1 MARLAMIFRSCAR
14 ASHRSV
20 ACGGVA
26 SVVSAGVGQAQPKLV
41 ELRRHLF
48 EALLP
53 KVGDVEEIV
62 RRPLHQFTDR
72 LDLGTAKAVAGTLRG
87 SSASIGAR
95 GPGTGELGLDLAQL
109 QTLASPMSA
118 KRPMSSRRVLP
129 AEEMASPGS
138 MAPFV
143 STSSTSR
150 SKFVI

>member
-1 MARLAMIFRSCAR
+1 MAP
-14 ASHRSV
+14 
-20 ACGGVA
+20 CGGVA

-72 LDLGTAKAVAGTLRG
+72 LDLGTAKAVAGTLRE
-87 SSASIGAR
+87 IERLDRELEVR
-95 GPGTGELGLDLAQL
+95 GPENSGWTSPSSRPWP
-109 QTLASPMSA
+109 SPMSA
-118 KRPMSSRRVLP
+118 KRPMQLTEGLA

-138 MAPFV
+138 MAPLV